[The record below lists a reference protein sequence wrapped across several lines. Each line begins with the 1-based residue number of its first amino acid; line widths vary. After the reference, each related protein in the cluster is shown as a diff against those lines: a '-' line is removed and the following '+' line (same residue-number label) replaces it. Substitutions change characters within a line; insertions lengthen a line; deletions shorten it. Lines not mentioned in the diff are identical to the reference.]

1 MQSVHNPDCATSDVS
16 EGAFLMRW
24 QLIRRI
30 GPERVAHMKGIDCL
44 GGAVASLAEL
54 AGNAF
59 ADDPVPSLQGVP
71 R

>member
-1 MQSVHNPDCATSDVS
+1 
-16 EGAFLMRW
+16 MRC

-30 GPERVAHMKGIDCL
+30 GPERVAHMREVDCP
-44 GGAVASLAEL
+44 GGAVAILAEL